1 MIEVLT
7 ALQCTQ
13 LGLLYSGLGLE
24 EPTNNIVKDVAVT
37 CILLGELTKPTQVD
51 GMHTLKRFV
60 AEVQDTMRFEG
71 LEKVP
76 LRS

>member
-1 MIEVLT
+1 MT
-7 ALQCTQ
+7 ALQRTQ

-37 CILLGELTKPTQVD
+37 RILLDELTKPTQVD

-60 AEVQDTMRFEG
+60 AEVQDTVRFEG